1 MTPRRTLIAGFG
13 NVLLGD
19 DGFGVEVIKRLA
31 ASDPSPHVEI
41 LDVGIAGM
49 HFVLQLIEGFDAV
62 IVVDAVKRGQPP
74 GTLYVFTPSEADLDL
89 HSGERIDPHFAEP
102 VRSLKLARAL
112 GLLPEHVIVVG
123 CEPLS
128 CELGMSLSVSTK
140 AAVGSAV
147 ATIRD
152 MLLADSHRTAG
163 ETHPGTPIL
172 P

>member
-1 MTPRRTLIAGFG
+1 VTPRKTLIAGFG

-31 ASDPSPHVEI
+31 ASDLPPHTETM
-41 LDVGIAGM
+41 DVGIAGM

-62 IVVDAVKRGQPP
+62 IVVDAVSRGQPP

-112 GLLPEHVIVVG
+112 GLLPEHVTVVG

-128 CELGMSLSVSTK
+128 CQLGMSLSVAAK
-140 AAVGSAV
+140 AAVDSAV
-147 ATIRD
+147 ETIRD
-152 MLLADSHRTAG
+152 MVVADRDRTTG
-163 ETHPGTPIL
+163 ETHL
-172 P
+172 V

>member
-1 MTPRRTLIAGFG
+1 LIAGFG
-13 NVLLGD
+13 NVLFGD

-31 ASDPSPHVEI
+31 ASDLSPHIKI

-62 IVVDAVKRGQPP
+62 IMVDAGKRGQPP
-74 GTLYVFTPSEADLDL
+74 GTPYVFTPSEADLDL

-123 CEPLS
+123 CKPLS

-140 AAVGSAV
+140 AVVDSAV
-147 ATIRD
+147 EAIRD
-152 MLLADSHRTAG
+152 MLVAGGHRIAE
-163 ETHPGTPIL
+163 ETHPGTRIL

>member
-1 MTPRRTLIAGFG
+1 MTPGRTLIAGFG

-31 ASDPSPHVEI
+31 ASAPSPHIEI

-49 HFVLQLIEGFDAV
+49 HFVLQLMEGFDAV

-74 GTLYVFTPSEADLDL
+74 GTLYVFTPSEADLEL

-140 AAVGSAV
+140 AAVDAAV
-147 ATIRD
+147 EMIRN
-152 MLLADSHRTAG
+152 MLVADGQRPAE
-163 ETHPGTPIL
+163 ETHPGTRIVP
-172 P
+172 

>member
-1 MTPRRTLIAGFG
+1 MTPRKTLIAGFG

-31 ASDPSPHVEI
+31 VSDLPPHIEA

-62 IVVDAVKRGQPP
+62 ILVDAVKRGQPP

-102 VRSLKLARAL
+102 LRALKLARAL
-112 GLLPEHVIVVG
+112 GVASRACDNCGMRTLELSAGHVSQRLREG
-123 CEPLS
+123 RGRRRGGDDSQHAGRRRP
-128 CELGMSLSVSTK
+128 
-140 AAVGSAV
+140 
-147 ATIRD
+147 
-152 MLLADSHRTAG
+152 SHRRIKW
-163 ETHPGTPIL
+163 P
-172 P
+172 